1 MPSGIPTFTTLED
14 SLCNRLS
21 GPESSYCCFSNDD
34 PKRARFLLR
43 SEVRLK
49 MFAGRRTALW
59 DLTCGASSEAAR
71 KPNGRHC
78 PGLDVFKFACSVN
91 LQFLL
96 WCVCVCQRAGNM
108 QRRIALRV
116 SGSKLFSPTVCGIQH
131 RLPFRADNTHTQ
143 HSGGRSIMLGWRSYR
158 TFIPR
163 LFGCR
168 RVARRRQ

>member
-14 SLCNRLS
+14 SLCNLLS
-21 GPESSYCCFSNDD
+21 CPESSYCCFSNDD

-43 SEVRLK
+43 SEVRLN

-96 WCVCVCQRAGNM
+96 WCVCVFARELAICNEESLCGC
-108 QRRIALRV
+108 LVV
-116 SGSKLFSPTVCGIQH
+116 SCSPPRCVEFSIGCLFGPT
-131 RLPFRADNTHTQ
+131 THTQ

>member
-14 SLCNRLS
+14 SLCNLLS
-21 GPESSYCCFSNDD
+21 CPASSYCCFSNDD

-96 WCVCVCQRAGNM
+96 WCVC
-108 QRRIALRV
+108 
-116 SGSKLFSPTVCGIQH
+116 GIQH
-131 RLPFRADNTHTQ
+131 RLPFRADNTH
-143 HSGGRSIMLGWRSYR
+143 SIAAAAASCSAGGATAPSSPDCSDVDESRDDDSEDDELELVCLADLG
-158 TFIPR
+158 
-163 LFGCR
+163 
-168 RVARRRQ
+168 A